1 MFKKYLYNPGD
12 LIAQHWN
19 INGEEVLTAL
29 YLIYD
34 KVDTKYSIDEDVGYT
49 SYKGYVVYT
58 YCPYGREDRSGLNNV
73 GETYEITH
81 WNDWEIVNTEY
92 PSEWTVVVESGL
104 SWEDID

>member
-1 MFKKYLYNPGD
+1 MLTNHLFNPGD

-19 INGEEVLTAL
+19 VNGEEVLTAL

-34 KVDTKYSIDEDVGYT
+34 KTDVMHMPMEDIGYT
-49 SYKGYVVYT
+49 SYKGYVIYT

-81 WNDWEIVNTEY
+81 WNDWDILNTEY
-92 PSEWTVVVESGL
+92 PSEWTIVVESGL